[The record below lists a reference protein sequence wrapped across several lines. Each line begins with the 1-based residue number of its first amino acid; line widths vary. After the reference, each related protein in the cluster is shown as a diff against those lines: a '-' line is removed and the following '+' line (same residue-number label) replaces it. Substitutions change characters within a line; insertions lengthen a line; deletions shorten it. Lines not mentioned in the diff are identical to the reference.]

1 MSVKLKKYNT
11 QTIERTWTKCEKNV
25 MAYGQKQYDN
35 FNATPQL
42 MAKLQLDWFKVFIM

>member
-42 MAKLQLDWFKVFIM
+42 MGPGRIMVLSKTPA